1 MAKSTRQYVFE
12 GMELL
17 PEALTPFVE
26 KRLES
31 AIKGHWQVEVVE
43 KIAGLRV
50 NGGTVSWD
58 QQGLLKTMMT
68 FWRDAFATVLGHQER
83 SYVSELLEVRNR
95 LSHNET
101 FTYDDAER
109 ALDTMRRLM
118 EAISAGETAAEISK
132 MRDTILRTKYTEL
145 QRNEERRKTQRLN
158 ISVETVAGLLPWREI
173 VEPHQDVATGEFQQ
187 AEFAADLGKVHEGSA
202 PSEYRNAREF
212 YSRTYLTDGLSTLLV
227 GAAKRLSQ
235 AGGDPVVELQTNF
248 GGGKTHSMLALYHMV
263 GETPVQDLP
272 GLDQLLSKH
281 ELKVPEKINRAVLVG
296 TSRGPQDVLSVDG
309 GRKIRTTWGELA
321 WQLGGADAFD
331 MVADNDANGI
341 APGSNLLE
349 AIFKKCSPCLILI
362 DEWVAYLRQIYK
374 VEGLPSGSF
383 DANLSFVQSLTEAV
397 KASPGTLLVA
407 SLPASQ
413 IEVGGEGGQEALAR
427 LKQTFSRVESS
438 WRPAS
443 QEESYEIV
451 RRRLFKEIPG
461 DKHHHKDN
469 TLKQFAKLYREN
481 ANDFPQGCSDEDYRR
496 KLEKAYPIHPEL
508 FDQLYTSWGSLEKFQ
523 RTRGVLRLMAQV
535 IHELWMAND
544 PSVIIMPGSVAI
556 SSARVEPELL
566 HYLDVN
572 WQSIIAGDVDGP
584 NSTPYKIDQSAP
596 NLNRYSATRRV
607 ARAIFMGSAPT
618 YKEENKGLDDKQINL
633 GVVQPGERPAI
644 FGDALRRLTN
654 QAKFMHSDLGRY
666 WYSMSASLNRIAA
679 DKAGQLEE
687 ALVLMT
693 IDQELSKYINGI
705 SDRGHFD
712 AIQVAPSSSADVPD
726 EPGGVRAVVL
736 GVAHPHTGRDGS
748 EAQTEAKD
756 ILMQRG
762 STPRVYRNTLVF
774 LAAESRQLDNLKD
787 AVRSALA
794 WTQIVRDTERLN
806 LTQSDSAL
814 AKAKSAEANETVKT
828 RLRECWCYLIYP
840 HQESPQSEV
849 EWASGKVP
857 AQDGL
862 LARASKKLVSDEGLL
877 PELGPTR
884 LDRDLQRYIWN
895 GKPHLLLKDLWEY
908 LNRYTYLPRLKDQL
922 VLVKAVQAAVT
933 GMIPGPFAYAERW
946 DDDAQKY
953 LGLLIDKANN
963 PHVVI
968 DRDSVIIKPEI
979 AEAHR
984 PVPATETAGGSN
996 TGFGESESSAAT
1008 TGAETGQST
1017 GTVEEKE
1024 KLPTRFIGT
1033 VMISSDRPARD
1044 MHQIVEAIVE
1054 QLTTLPGSEV
1064 ALKLEIDAEVAGG
1077 LDRAKVRTL
1086 IENATTLGFIDKAVK

>member
-31 AIKGHWQVEVVE
+31 SIKGHWQVEVVE
-43 KIAGLRV
+43 RVSGLRV
-50 NGGTVSWD
+50 NGGTLTWD
-58 QQGLLKTMMT
+58 QQGLLKTMMA
-68 FWRDAFATVLGHQER
+68 FWKDAFAMVLGHPER
-83 SYVSELLEVRNR
+83 SYVSELLDVRNK

-118 EAISAGETAAEISK
+118 ESISAGETAAEISK
-132 MRDTILRTKYTEL
+132 MRDTILRTKYAEL
-145 QRNEERRKTQRLN
+145 QRNEERRKTQRLS
-158 ISVETVAGLLPWREI
+158 ISVETVAGLLPWREV

-187 AEFAADLGKVHEGSA
+187 AEFAADLGKVYAGSA
-202 PSEYRNAREF
+202 PSEYSNPKEF
-212 YSRTYLTDGLSTLLV
+212 FSRTYLTDGLSTLLI
-227 GAAKRLSQ
+227 GAAKRLS
-235 AGGDPVVELQTNF
+235 ANGGDPVVELQTNF

-263 GETPVQDLP
+263 GEAPAQELP

-281 ELKVPEKINRAVLVG
+281 ELAVPKKISRAVLVG
-296 TSRGPQDVLSVDG
+296 TSRGPQDVLTVEGD
-309 GRKIRTTWGELA
+309 RKIRTTWGELA
-321 WQLGGADAFD
+321 WQLGGVEAFD
-331 MVADNDANGI
+331 MIAENDAKGI

-349 AIFKKCSPCLILI
+349 AIFKKCAPSLILI

-374 VEGLPSGSF
+374 VDGLPSGSF

-461 DKHHHKDN
+461 DRHHHKDN

-481 ANDFPQGCSDEDYRR
+481 PSDFPQGCSDEDYRR

-535 IHELWMAND
+535 IHELWMSND
-544 PSVIIMPGSVAI
+544 PSVMIMPGSVAI

-566 HYLDVN
+566 HYLEVN
-572 WQSIIAGDVDGP
+572 WQSIIAGDVDGSS
-584 NSTPYKIDQSAP
+584 STPYKIDQLAP

-607 ARAIFMGSAPT
+607 ARAVFMGSAPT
-618 YKEENKGLDDKQINL
+618 SQEDNKGLDDKQINL

-666 WYSMSASLNRIAA
+666 WYSTAPSLNRQAA
-679 DKAGQLEE
+679 DRASQLED
-687 ALVLMT
+687 ALVLLT
-693 IDQELSKYINGI
+693 IDQELAKYINGI
-705 SDRGHFD
+705 TDRGLFD
-712 AIQVAPSSSADVPD
+712 AVQVAPSASGDVPD
-726 EPGGVRAVVL
+726 EPGGVRAVIL
-736 GVAHPHTGRDGS
+736 GVNYPHTGRDGS
-748 EAQTEAKD
+748 EAHTEAKD

-774 LAAESRQLDNLKD
+774 IAAESKNIDGLKD
-787 AVRSALA
+787 AVRSHLA
-794 WTQIVRDTERLN
+794 WASILNDHKRLDLKTSDIALTE
-806 LTQSDSAL
+806 
-814 AKAKSAEANETVKT
+814 AKVAETRETMKT
-828 RLRECWCYLIYP
+828 RLRECWCYLLYP
-840 HQESPQSEV
+840 HQEDAQSEV
-849 EWASGKVP
+849 AWTWGKIP

-908 LNRYTYLPRLKDQL
+908 LNRYTYLPRLKDKE
-922 VLVKAVQAAVT
+922 VLVKAVQASVT
-933 GMIPGPFAYAERW
+933 GMLPGPFAYAETW
-946 DDDAQKY
+946 DEGGQKY
-953 LGLLIDKANN
+953 LGLLIDKANH
-963 PHVVI
+963 PHIVI
-968 DRDSVIIKPEI
+968 DSDSVIIKPDV
-979 AEAHR
+979 AETHR
-984 PVPATETAGGSN
+984 PAPASTDGSAPGGESDGSTSAPTAGEG
-996 TGFGESESSAAT
+996 AT
-1008 TGAETGQST
+1008 DGAETAET
-1017 GTVEEKE
+1017 E

-1044 MHQIVEAIVE
+1044 IHQIVEAIVE
-1054 QLTTLPGSEV
+1054 QLTTIPGSDV
-1064 ALKLEIDAEVAGG
+1064 SLKLEIDAEVSSG
-1077 LDRAKVRTL
+1077 LDRSKVRTL
-1086 IENATTLGFIDKAVK
+1086 LENATTLGFIEKAIR